1 MNSVKLYQSS
11 RKFYAI
17 SMKLLILLAIFVVAS
32 NAIPAP
38 IEQMHEAL
46 WYNNDLNR
54 EDQDSSG
61 SGFMGDREFGDSS
74 SIQMDF
80 DRVFDDMDQF
90 SSESGFLEE
99 KEDAVAWI

>member
-1 MNSVKLYQSS
+1 MNFVSNGYIIYQTFLRKNLLY
-11 RKFYAI
+11 
-17 SMKLLILLAIFVVAS
+17 LT
-32 NAIPAP
+32 
-38 IEQMHEAL
+38 EQMHEAL